1 MSSVPVTYGEASI
14 TPRGDYAHCN
24 ADYTCAQQW
33 ARYTP
38 QEHELFAR
46 LYARQMAL
54 LPGRAC
60 EEFVRALPH
69 LQARS
74 SIPRFPPSRFI
85 QRLPT
90 SVCTSH
96 TVITCRADIEQT

>member
-1 MSSVPVTYGEASI
+1 L
-14 TPRGDYAHCN
+14 R

-74 SIPRFPPSRFI
+74 SIPRFDDI
-85 QRLPT
+85 NVRLKAATGGRSWP
-90 SVCTSH
+90 
-96 TVITCRADIEQT
+96 CRG